1 MKLLLKNARIY
12 DGTGAAARHGDVLV
26 DKTVCGAGESDW

>member
-12 DGTGAAARHGDVLV
+12 DGTGAAATNKNRRRLFRG
-26 DKTVCGAGESDW
+26 GFFFFIQ